1 MLDQQCSEITLDAEL
16 PWYMTPDGFIVQ
28 DGGAKA
34 IGLSQ
39 PKSLDELEK
48 VGNNM
53 FRPTR
58 QDRAGAAATSG
69 TCGKASSNSPAR
81 IRSAR

>member
-1 MLDQQCSEITLDAEL
+1 MLDQQFSEITINGDL
-16 PWYMTPDGFIVQ
+16 PWYMTPDGFLVQ

-39 PKSLDELEK
+39 PKSLNELEK

-53 FRPTR
+53 LPPDR
-58 QDRAGAAATSG
+58 QDRAGAAGRAECATRLPRALGLESR
-69 TCGKASSNSPAR
+69 S
-81 IRSAR
+81 IR